1 MNNKQILEQITPLIE
16 KYKHVFKY
24 TIGYTWLNFYL
35 EECLARTK
43 SNKKSRFVFDI
54 NTANKLPVFPYIY
67 ADLKQNPYITILTD
81 DVEIL
86 NDNTFGLA
94 YIDNYHGYGVT
105 DLDTFQRRLN
115 IFTTGNPDIN
125 PFNGFDWSK
134 FGVSGSA
141 ISACLQKRSPLLDQ
155 LVKLNNNDET
165 EGFRQFVNKYY
176 SDSDVDLMSNDSS
189 ISSFLNSVNTVYELL
204 QKNLNSKPEEVR
216 FESVKTFAVSITKYF
231 FEYYLKD
238 FNETYG
244 FNKTQQEFENMTDDI
259 LFKTYIYTKYVIG
272 KGLTNKKL
280 ISETNK
286 DNIFLKN
293 YMIPNSYENMNIYKV
308 DFSNYETY
316 DVQDSDIV
324 YYSNDFGNNFSQK
337 DNHMVM
343 KISENI
349 RFKLFCKT
357 TKIETFRIRDKEFFS
372 TVARFHFP
380 CVRAYY
386 QGDNVYILPSC
397 ITAMMTGLNI
407 EYKYFAGIRNPVDI
421 INKYMFRGFGVLLN
435 KYEVNIWLDY
445 NKNNNTNI
453 SFDGTDDNKKKIL
466 GYKTV
471 DNKIYKLENTLK
483 YDNIITTNEQIDKY
497 YSKYNNT
504 SCINFSKIKSIN
516 KNGNINKYYPSYVE
530 LSYDELN

>member
-1 MNNKQILEQITPLIE
+1 
-16 KYKHVFKY
+16 
-24 TIGYTWLNFYL
+24 
-35 EECLARTK
+35 
-43 SNKKSRFVFDI
+43 
-54 NTANKLPVFPYIY
+54 
-67 ADLKQNPYITILTD
+67 
-81 DVEIL
+81 
-86 NDNTFGLA
+86 
-94 YIDNYHGYGVT
+94 
-105 DLDTFQRRLN
+105 
-115 IFTTGNPDIN
+115 
-125 PFNGFDWSK
+125 
-134 FGVSGSA
+134 
-141 ISACLQKRSPLLDQ
+141 
-155 LVKLNNNDET
+155 
-165 EGFRQFVNKYY
+165 
-176 SDSDVDLMSNDSS
+176 
-189 ISSFLNSVNTVYELL
+189 
-204 QKNLNSKPEEVR
+204 
-216 FESVKTFAVSITKYF
+216 
-231 FEYYLKD
+231 
-238 FNETYG
+238 
-244 FNKTQQEFENMTDDI
+244 
-259 LFKTYIYTKYVIG
+259 
-272 KGLTNKKL
+272 
-280 ISETNK
+280 
-286 DNIFLKN
+286 
-293 YMIPNSYENMNIYKV
+293 
-308 DFSNYETY
+308 
-316 DVQDSDIV
+316 
-324 YYSNDFGNNFSQK
+324 
-337 DNHMVM
+337 MVM